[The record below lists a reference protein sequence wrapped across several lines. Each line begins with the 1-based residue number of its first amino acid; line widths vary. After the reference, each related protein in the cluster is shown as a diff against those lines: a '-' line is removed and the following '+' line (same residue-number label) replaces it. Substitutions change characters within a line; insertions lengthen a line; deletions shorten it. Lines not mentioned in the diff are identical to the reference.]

1 MLGNLASYR
10 MQEHEETD
18 YRNVFKYA
26 EAEGRAGGGLEML
39 FSLVRDGATADTRLP
54 MVALCRR

>member
-1 MLGNLASYR
+1 